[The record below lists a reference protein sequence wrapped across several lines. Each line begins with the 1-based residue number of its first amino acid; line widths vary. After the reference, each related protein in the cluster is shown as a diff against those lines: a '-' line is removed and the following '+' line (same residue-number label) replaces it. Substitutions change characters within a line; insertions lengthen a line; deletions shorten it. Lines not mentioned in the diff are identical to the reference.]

1 MVKESLNDSYCDIS
15 GNVGDLSLLGELDRL
30 LVILTTNN
38 CVQGEMG
45 GIKLYFSK
53 GTVARALREDPRLTE
68 LSLDVLNPT
77 ELLKTKQ
84 DSIARFIHVI
94 IPILELYQLP
104 ATTVHIFCDLAG
116 STIAFN
122 RNASIFLNLR
132 YYEAWRMC
140 KIPFLCHLRLPKIKQ
155 TTTWLRTEISPKLT
169 RHGNQSP
176 LARRFRSIILVE
188 PTRYFTLAHEIA
200 HNLVQ
205 PHNSE
210 HEFYFSS
217 ICQKFLPGL
226 SKLTLAK
233 K

>member
-1 MVKESLNDSYCDIS
+1 MRGISKPQLPTFSGRGPQAPQKPITDLVTPLTNIASNIDTAIKACKEEKSDLIQNREQIRMVKESLNDSYCDIS
-15 GNVGDLSLLGELDRL
+15 GNVGDLSLLGE
-30 LVILTTNN
+30 
-38 CVQGEMG
+38 MG
-45 GIKLYFSK
+45 GIRLYFSK
-53 GTVARALREDPRLTE
+53 
-68 LSLDVLNPT
+68 DVLNPA
-77 ELLKTKQ
+77 ELLETKR
-84 DSIARFIHVI
+84 DAIARFIHVI

-104 ATTVHIFCDLAG
+104 ATTVHVFCDLAG

-132 YYEAWRMC
+132 YFEAWHDDLVRNGD
-140 KIPFLCHLRLPKIKQ
+140 L
-155 TTTWLRTEISPKLT
+155 TEAYTSW
-169 RHGNQSP
+169 
-176 LARRFRSIILVE
+176 
-188 PTRYFTLAHEIA
+188 YFTLAHEIA